1 MNPFL
6 LQVAKFVLIIAIVF
20 GISEYQDDL
29 KALSAS
35 PQGAVESKYNSDK
48 EGTSLTSQLATE
60 DVVPINL
67 LEHIYLVTTNDVAV
81 ISNDGKETKLK
92 QGSFV
97 LINDEKTKYSLDKH
111 GTVVSMEGLAKV
123 PMEIAKDNFY
133 IQFALKDN
141 ATHGKVYREINAL
154 EHQVTKNSFLSNKSK
169 YKETEILLYGLQ
181 VTRDLNLYEG
191 KFIGFSMGDSGHFY
205 VSEREM
211 DWSIRSLRDLHLT
224 SRYSNGHRVA
234 QERIYDI
241 TLDITQPTHL
251 SGAELNKAL
260 EGTSLAGL
268 GDAFQHMEE
277 KWGVNALFG
286 VAVAAHESSW
296 GNSHLAR
303 TRNNLFGIAAYD
315 GNEGAAYSF
324 PSMEA
329 CVDHW
334 GEMIKDVYFNRGYTN
349 LSSVNSIYASDQ
361 AWAHKVHATMSHA
374 KSKILSNQ

>member
-35 PQGAVESKYNSDK
+35 PQGVVESKYNSDK

-60 DVVPINL
+60 DVAPINL

-92 QGSFV
+92 PGSFII
-97 LINDEKTKYSLDKH
+97 INDETTKYSLDKH

-123 PMEIAKDNFY
+123 PMDLAKDNFY

-154 EHQVTKNSFLSNKSK
+154 EHQVTKSAFILNKSK

-205 VSEREM
+205 VNEREM
-211 DWSIRSLRDLHLT
+211 DWSIRSIRDLHLT
-224 SRYSNGHRVA
+224 SRYSNGRRVA

-268 GDAFQHMEE
+268 GDAFQQMEE
-277 KWGVNALFG
+277 RWGVNALFG
-286 VAVAAHESSW
+286 VAVAAHESAW
-296 GNSHLAR
+296 GNSQLAR

-361 AWAHKVHATMSHA
+361 AWANKVHATMSHA
-374 KSKILSNQ
+374 KSRILSNQ

>member
-35 PQGAVESKYNSDK
+35 PQGVVESKYNSDK

-60 DVVPINL
+60 DVAPINL

-92 QGSFV
+92 PGSFII
-97 LINDEKTKYSLDKH
+97 INDETTKYSLDKH

-123 PMEIAKDNFY
+123 PMDLAKDNFY

-154 EHQVTKNSFLSNKSK
+154 EHQVTKSAFILNKSK

-205 VSEREM
+205 VNEREM
-211 DWSIRSLRDLHLT
+211 DWSIRSIRDLHLT
-224 SRYSNGHRVA
+224 SRYSNGRRVA

-268 GDAFQHMEE
+268 GDAFQQMEE
-277 KWGVNALFG
+277 RWGVNALFG
-286 VAVAAHESSW
+286 VAVAAHESAW
-296 GNSHLAR
+296 GNSQLAR